1 MKSPA
6 AILSMDS
13 YGGLIVGVLTLALYS
28 FLTGFY
34 NWSLDFLLFVGV
46 ANLVYGCYSGILL
59 WRFRRTGVVPLAGV
73 IILVIF
79 NSIWAGHCLTQ
90 IWYQWETWTFFG
102 INHLALEAAYV
113 SFLAFVECR
122 YVLLRD

>member
-1 MKSPA
+1 
-6 AILSMDS
+6 MDVIQEFFS
-13 YGGLIVGVLTLALYS
+13 GDSDARVS
-28 FLTGFY
+28 
-34 NWSLDFLLFVGV
+34 WS
-46 ANLVYGCYSGILL
+46 
-59 WRFRRTGVVPLAGV
+59 LAGV